1 MEKKNKSNVETF
13 FRFLKENN
21 AYKQFLTTL
30 PKYRYRRYVY
40 SYIEDDILLAFTHLI
55 LASNTIE
62 KIYYWR
68 SLKKLWMQNILNSSV
83 DS

>member
-21 AYKQFLTTL
+21 AYKQFLITL
-30 PKYRYRRYVY
+30 PKYEYKHYVY
-40 SYIEDDILLAFTHLI
+40 SYIEDNIPLAFTQLI

-62 KIYYWR
+62 KTYYWR